1 MDANVTKILLEIKEE
16 QGHQRAISAQILE
29 QTKKTNGRVNRLED
43 RVDDLEEAADISEG
57 AAKVRSKTRE
67 RVWEVSKYV
76 ISAGIGAVAA
86 MLKGGK

>member
-43 RVDDLEEAADISEG
+43 RVDKLEGIEDVSRG
-57 AAKVRSKTRE
+57 AAGVRNKTQA
-67 RVWEVSKYV
+67 RVWEITKLV
-76 ISAGIGAVAA
+76 ISAGIGAVVAT
-86 MLKGGK
+86 LKGGK